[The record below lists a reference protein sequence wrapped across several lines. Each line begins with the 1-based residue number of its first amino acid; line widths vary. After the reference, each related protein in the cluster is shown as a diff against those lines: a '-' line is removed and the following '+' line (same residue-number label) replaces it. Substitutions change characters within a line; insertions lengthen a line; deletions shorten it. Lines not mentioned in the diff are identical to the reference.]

1 MTHSEKQKIAEAKAL
16 HKGGLSE
23 KLHQSFGGRY
33 IKDIVYGAN
42 DGIITTFAVVSG
54 VAGAA
59 LSIKT
64 VLILGFANLI
74 ADGISMGASNY
85 LGSKSE
91 EHYYKR
97 EKEMES
103 WEVEHLPEEEREEIR
118 RIYARKGFAG
128 EDLERAITIIT
139 SDRNRWVEVM
149 MKEELG
155 LTQEPKG
162 QALKSG
168 VVTFIAFALAGLM
181 PLLSYLFVGSI
192 GGINPFELS
201 VTITGLSLFTVGAA
215 RTFVTKHAWWRAGA
229 EMFIVGLLASAAAY
243 GVGAVLKG
251 VV

>member
-1 MTHSEKQKIAEAKAL
+1 MTHSESQKIAEAKAL

-23 KLHQSFGGRY
+23 KLHQSIGGRY

-64 VLILGFANLI
+64 VLILGFANLL
-74 ADGISMGASNY
+74 ADGLSMGASNY

-97 EKEMES
+97 EKAMEK
-103 WEVEHLPEEEREEIR
+103 WEVDNLPEDEREEIR
-118 RIYARKGFAG
+118 RIYAKKGFHG
-128 EDLERAITIIT
+128 QDLARAVDIIT
-139 SDRNRWVEVM
+139 SDKDRWVDVM

-155 LTQEPKG
+155 LIQEPKG
-162 QALKSG
+162 QAWKSG
-168 VVTFIAFALAGLM
+168 VVTFIAFAIAGLM
-181 PLLSYLFVGSI
+181 PLVSYLFVGRLGGVSPFALSI
-192 GGINPFELS
+192 I
-201 VTITGLSLFTVGAA
+201 ITGLSLFAVGAA

-229 EMFIVGLLASAAAY
+229 EMFIVGLLAAGAAY

>member
-1 MTHSEKQKIAEAKAL
+1 MANSEKQKIAEAKAM
-16 HKGGLSE
+16 HKKGLSE
-23 KLHQSFGGRY
+23 QLHQSFGGRY

-97 EKEMES
+97 EKEMEL
-103 WEVEHLPEEEREEIR
+103 WEVDNLPEDEMEEIR
-118 RIYARKGFAG
+118 RIYAKKGFAG
-128 EDLERAITIIT
+128 EDLDRAVAIIT
-139 SDRNRWVEVM
+139 SDKNRWVDVM

-155 LTQEPKG
+155 LIAEPGG
-162 QALKSG
+162 QAIKS
-168 VVTFIAFALAGLM
+168 VLFSFFSFAVAVLIF
-181 PLLSYLFVGSI
+181 LLSYLFVGQLDGISPFALSI
-192 GGINPFELS
+192 I
-201 VTITGLSLFTVGAA
+201 IT
-215 RTFVTKHAWWRAGA
+215 
-229 EMFIVGLLASAAAY
+229 
-243 GVGAVLKG
+243 
-251 VV
+251 